1 MEKKKNKVN
10 VKKKEVCETFN
21 VEENGQEKIVESCG
35 IEEEKIS
42 NEGQIKKQNKL
53 FKSILL
59 VMVGFLAFFFLILF
73 VNYSMNHF
81 KVEGVTFEID
91 TNAIIGT
98 TLYRTS
104 IPGIIDENGNFTI
117 GNYDK
122 NKASYNVWF
131 RNDPRKL
138 IEEVSFEGN
147 LTLLKN
153 IVLNQEGNF
162 ACNGDYIGIQ
172 NLLNLYSNTGAKVIS
187 DANAS
192 CDDLG
197 RYALLE
203 IVEGN
208 ETKIMEYDDYGE
220 CYKIEVKDCEILP
233 ATERFLLELIV
244 KINEELKK

>member
-1 MEKKKNKVN
+1 MEKKKVN

-21 VEENGQEKIVESCG
+21 VKENGKEKVVESCG
-35 IEEEKIS
+35 IEEEKIAT
-42 NEGQIKKQNKL
+42 EGQIKKQNKL
-53 FKSILL
+53 FKSIIL
-59 VMVGFLAFFFLILF
+59 VMLGFLAFFFLILF
-73 VNYSMNHF
+73 VNYSINHF
-81 KVEGVTFEID
+81 EVDGVEFEID
-91 TNAIIGT
+91 TKAIVGT

-104 IPGIIDENGNFTI
+104 IPGSIDENGNFTI

-122 NKASYNVWF
+122 NKADYNIWF
-131 RNDPRKL
+131 RNDPRML
-138 IEEVSFEGN
+138 IEEVPFEGD

-172 NLLNLYSNTGAKVIS
+172 NLLNLYSHAGAEVIS

-203 IVEGN
+203 IINGN
-208 ETKIMEYDDYGE
+208 ETRIEEYNNYGE
-220 CYKIEVKDCEILP
+220 CYKIEVSDCEILP
-233 ATERFLLELIV
+233 ATERFLFELIV